1 MTEFLKLHARHVQR
15 LLMIG
20 GLLGSLAYSVFC
32 APVIA
37 FS

>member
-1 MTEFLKLHARHVQR
+1 MTEFLKIHARHFQR

-20 GLLGSLAYSVFC
+20 GLLGSLAYSVCC

-37 FS
+37 FA

>member
-1 MTEFLKLHARHVQR
+1 MAEFLKIHARHFQR

-20 GLLGSLAYSVFC
+20 VLIGSLAYSLFC

-37 FS
+37 FA

>member
-1 MTEFLKLHARHVQR
+1 MTEFLKTHAHHFQR

-20 GLLGSLAYSVFC
+20 GLIGSLAYSMFC

-37 FS
+37 FA